1 MLRSLYDWTMNLA
14 AHRHARWGLA
24 GVSFAESSF
33 FPIPPDILLIPMV
46 LAERR
51 NWMTLALIC
60 TVASIIGGF
69 AGYLIGALLFDQV
82 AEPILAFYGMDT
94 KFDRFA
100 ATYNDWGAWAVL
112 VAGVT
117 PFPYKV
123 ITILSGAT
131 GLHFGVF
138 MLASVIAR
146 GLRFFVIAALL
157 WRYGAPIRDFIEERL
172 GLVFSLGLAALIGGF
187 LVIELGR

>member
-69 AGYLIGALLFDQV
+69 AGYLIGALLFNQV
-82 AEPILAFYGMDT
+82 AEPILAFYGYSE
-94 KFDRFA
+94 KFNEFA
-100 ATYNDWGAWAVL
+100 ARYNQWGAWIVL
-112 VAGVT
+112 IAGLT

-123 ITILSGAT
+123 ITIASGAT
-131 GLHFGVF
+131 GLPLPVF
-138 MLASVIAR
+138 MLTSALAR
-146 GLRFFVIAALL
+146 GVRFFVVAALL
-157 WRYGAPIRDFIEERL
+157 YRFGPPIRAFIEKRL
-172 GLVFSLGLAALIGGF
+172 GILFTLFVILLIGGF
-187 LVIELGR
+187 VVARYLV

>member
-82 AEPILAFYGMDT
+82 AEPILAFYGYSE
-94 KFDRFA
+94 KFNEFA
-100 ATYNDWGAWAVL
+100 ARYNQWGAWIVL
-112 VAGVT
+112 IAGLT

-123 ITILSGAT
+123 ITIASGAT
-131 GLHFGVF
+131 GLPLPVF
-138 MLASVIAR
+138 MLTSALAR
-146 GLRFFVIAALL
+146 GVRFFVVAALL
-157 WRYGAPIRDFIEERL
+157 YRFGPPIRAFIEKRL
-172 GLVFSLGLAALIGGF
+172 GILFTLFVILLIGGF
-187 LVIELGR
+187 VVARYLV